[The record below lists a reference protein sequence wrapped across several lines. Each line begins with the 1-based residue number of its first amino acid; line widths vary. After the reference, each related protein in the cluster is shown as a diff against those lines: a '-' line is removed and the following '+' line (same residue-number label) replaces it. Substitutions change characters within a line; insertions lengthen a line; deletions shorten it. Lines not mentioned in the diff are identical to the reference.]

1 MKGFFSKLISPP
13 RRPRRGSRP
22 AEPDDGAAQRDSTGS
37 QGMLEIRIDERR
49 NSGSP
54 PQADSG
60 RWAEPAGAFRGHD
73 VGHSNFG
80 LASTD
85 GRIAIVGSGNFGVQ
99 CCSKEDFMQIQS
111 TVMEAFARAEAQ
123 FGDDEEFAEE
133 IESEIDI
140 LFDEFEQLKELLV
153 RAQRG
158 ECDTDIER
166 DVIRLKA
173 RIHDVVGRI
182 NEREHDYCARKGK
195 ITARS
200 SGSSGSDEVD
210 TGRRSIGKLRLDE

>member
-1 MKGFFSKLISPP
+1 
-13 RRPRRGSRP
+13 
-22 AEPDDGAAQRDSTGS
+22 
-37 QGMLEIRIDERR
+37 MLEIRIDERR
-49 NSGSP
+49 NSP

-123 FGDDEEFAEE
+123 FGDDEDFAEE

-195 ITARS
+195 MTARS
-200 SGSSGSDEVD
+200 CESSGSDEVD
-210 TGRRSIGKLRLDE
+210 AGRRIGTLRLDE